1 MNKAW
6 ITGLTLAG
14 VAGSAGAAYA
24 GISSADQN
32 APSVEAQGF
41 VEEATTTTIAPA
53 RSFTYQVGDAGSVA
67 VTVDGGV
74 ITVDSAL
81 AGALPWTV
89 GTFSTPA
96 AHVEVQFTNGMQQV
110 TFIADLVNGEVVV
123 SLTNVA
129 APGVTTPPATLEITN
144 ITNGPAPTAPAA
156 PAPMPASPPAKATTF
171 LPVPAPSGSH
181 TSATSSAGTS
191 DDDGHESDDSHDSN
205 HENDS
210 HESDHESGGGSDD

>member
-24 GISSADQN
+24 GISSADQHTS
-32 APSVEAQGF
+32 SVEAQGF
-41 VEEATTTTIAPA
+41 VEEATTTTAAPA
-53 RSFTYQVGDAGSVA
+53 RSFTYQVGDAGTVA

-81 AGALPWTV
+81 AGVLPWTV
-89 GTFSTPA
+89 GTYSAPA
-96 AHVEVQFTNGMQQV
+96 AHVEVQFTDGMQQV

-144 ITNGPAPTAPAA
+144 ITNGPAPTAPAVT
-156 PAPMPASPPAKATTF
+156 PAPMPATPPPPAAKAPTF
-171 LPVPAPSGSH
+171 VPVPAPSGAH
-181 TSATSSAGTS
+181 TTATSSAGTQ
-191 DDDGHESDDSHDSN
+191 HSDDS

-210 HESDHESGGGSDD
+210 HESDHESEGGGDD